1 MFDIQNK
8 KAKMPSQQMLEMKYN
23 IASTC
28 LLINLRIFCSIKFYM
43 K

>member
-8 KAKMPSQQMLEMKYN
+8 KAKMPSQYMLEMKYN

-28 LLINLRIFCSIKFYM
+28 LLINLGIFCTINVYM